1 MVRSARES
9 KKEFCDRK
17 VSIRPTIIDIETKNT
32 FPFFFQS
39 LPYIQYSERNTN
51 AMLRRNNISSTMA
64 ILAVASTMCDVG
76 QCLVVGRTPFIPG
89 STRDRQFSNR
99 RRRSRGPSSSSSSSS
114 SSSMTMHVDEF
125 NPLTSIDLSSLSAAA
140 PAALSMTSNLL
151 TASSK
156 LISSDPRLE
165 VELLNDVSHVAL
177 DVTTFLSPRTAWL
190 RLCNVIGR
198 VLILSSDYIQDD
210 TNAIGLDEWAF
221 QASML
226 AMSIY
231 LFARSAAPLMLAVLS
246 ITALSVRDRRAYAI
260 LFQDVGLSVLQFK
273 SLLVS
278 TTLDWIDLAPRDST
292 DLDGEYMYFLYSGE
306 AMMSTSSSS
315 GALRTTKDD
324 VNVGACDDPS
334 EVTERLDV
342 GSRII
347 GDVQFAT
354 RLEASVY
361 KTSSTNSKSDKK
373 SKMGKSANTA
383 AAFPSP
389 PVGRF
394 VVGPN
399 GAAVLRISTSKLLK
413 LMRNDSELSASI
425 QRLVLMS
432 MQEKLSRTLLQDG
445 GLVIQSGG
453 SSTTSIPNATNVTPA
468 SI

>member
-1 MVRSARES
+1 M
-9 KKEFCDRK
+9 
-17 VSIRPTIIDIETKNT
+17 
-32 FPFFFQS
+32 
-39 LPYIQYSERNTN
+39 
-51 AMLRRNNISSTMA
+51 
-64 ILAVASTMCDVG
+64 
-76 QCLVVGRTPFIPG
+76 
-89 STRDRQFSNR
+89 
-99 RRRSRGPSSSSSSSS
+99 
-114 SSSMTMHVDEF
+114 SMYVDEF
-125 NPLTSIDLSSLSAAA
+125 NPLTAIDLSSLSAAA

-177 DVTTFLSPRTAWL
+177 DVMTFLSPRTAWL

-198 VLILSSDYIQDD
+198 VLILSSDYIQVD

-231 LFARSAAPLMLAVLS
+231 LFARSAAPLMNAVLS
-246 ITALSVRDRRAYAI
+246 ITSFSVRDRRAYAI

-278 TTLDWIDLAPRDST
+278 TTLDWIDLKPRDTT

-306 AMMSTSSSS
+306 ATMSTSSS
-315 GALRTTKDD
+315 GASRTTKDD
-324 VNVGACDDPS
+324 DVVIAEGGACEDDSS
-334 EVTERLDV
+334 EVSERLDV
-342 GSRII
+342 RSRII
-347 GDVQFAT
+347 GDLQFAT

-373 SKMGKSANTA
+373 SKITSTGA
-383 AAFPSP
+383 APSL
-389 PVGRF
+389 PVSRF

-399 GAAVLRISTSKLLK
+399 GATVLRISTHKLLK
-413 LMRNDSELSASI
+413 LMKNDSELSASI
-425 QRLVLMS
+425 QRLVLIA
-432 MQEKLSRTLLQDG
+432 MQEKLSRMLLQDG
-445 GLVIQSGG
+445 GFVIQSGG
-453 SSTTSIPNATNVTPA
+453 SSSTGTPNATDVIPA

>member
-1 MVRSARES
+1 
-9 KKEFCDRK
+9 
-17 VSIRPTIIDIETKNT
+17 
-32 FPFFFQS
+32 
-39 LPYIQYSERNTN
+39 
-51 AMLRRNNISSTMA
+51 MA
-64 ILAVASTMCDVG
+64 ILAVASTICDVG
-76 QCLVVGRTPFIPG
+76 QGLVVGRIPFISG
-89 STRDRQFSNR
+89 STRDHQFSNR
-99 RRRSRGPSSSSSSSS
+99 RRRSCGSSVGNRSSSPAS
-114 SSSMTMHVDEF
+114 SSSMSMYVDEF
-125 NPLTSIDLSSLSAAA
+125 NPLTAIDLSSLSAAA

-177 DVTTFLSPRTAWL
+177 DVMTFLSPRTAWL

-198 VLILSSDYIQDD
+198 VLILSSDYIQVD

-231 LFARSAAPLMLAVLS
+231 LFARSAAPLMNAVLS
-246 ITALSVRDRRAYAI
+246 ITSFSVRDRRAYAI

-278 TTLDWIDLAPRDST
+278 TTLDWIDLKPRDTT

-306 AMMSTSSSS
+306 ATMSTSSS
-315 GALRTTKDD
+315 GASRTTKDD
-324 VNVGACDDPS
+324 DVVIAEGGACEDDSS
-334 EVTERLDV
+334 EVSERLDV
-342 GSRII
+342 RSRII
-347 GDVQFAT
+347 GDLQFAT

-373 SKMGKSANTA
+373 SKITSTGA
-383 AAFPSP
+383 APSL
-389 PVGRF
+389 PVSRF

-399 GAAVLRISTSKLLK
+399 GATVLRISTHKLLK
-413 LMRNDSELSASI
+413 LMKNDSELSASI
-425 QRLVLMS
+425 QRLVLIA
-432 MQEKLSRTLLQDG
+432 MQEKLSRMLLQDG

-453 SSTTSIPNATNVTPA
+453 SSSTGTPNATDVIPA

>member
-1 MVRSARES
+1 
-9 KKEFCDRK
+9 
-17 VSIRPTIIDIETKNT
+17 
-32 FPFFFQS
+32 
-39 LPYIQYSERNTN
+39 
-51 AMLRRNNISSTMA
+51 
-64 ILAVASTMCDVG
+64 
-76 QCLVVGRTPFIPG
+76 
-89 STRDRQFSNR
+89 
-99 RRRSRGPSSSSSSSS
+99 
-114 SSSMTMHVDEF
+114 MTMYVDEC

-278 TTLDWIDLAPRDST
+278 TTLDWIDLAPRDVT

-306 AMMSTSSSS
+306 ATMSTSSSS
-315 GALRTTKDD
+315 CASRTTKDD
-324 VNVGACDDPS
+324 VDVGACDDPS
-334 EVTERLDV
+334 GVTERLDV

-354 RLEASVY
+354 KLEASVY
-361 KTSSTNSKSDKK
+361 KTSSTNSKSDKIPK
-373 SKMGKSANTA
+373 TGMSPSTA
-383 AAFPSP
+383 AASPSP
-389 PVGRF
+389 PVSRF

-413 LMRNDSELSASI
+413 LMKNDSELSASI

>member
-1 MVRSARES
+1 MV
-9 KKEFCDRK
+9 
-17 VSIRPTIIDIETKNT
+17 
-32 FPFFFQS
+32 
-39 LPYIQYSERNTN
+39 
-51 AMLRRNNISSTMA
+51 RRNNISSAMA
-64 ILAVASTMCDVG
+64 ILAVASTICDVG
-76 QCLVVGRTPFIPG
+76 QGLVVGRIPFISG
-89 STRDRQFSNR
+89 SMRDHQFSNR
-99 RRRSRGPSSSSSSSS
+99 RRRSRGSSVGNRSSSPAS
-114 SSSMTMHVDEF
+114 SSSMSMYVDEF
-125 NPLTSIDLSSLSAAA
+125 NPLTAIDLPSLSAAA

-151 TASSK
+151 SASSK

-177 DVTTFLSPRTAWL
+177 DVMTFLSPRTAWL

-198 VLILSSDYIQDD
+198 VLILSSDYIQVD

-246 ITALSVRDRRAYAI
+246 ITSFSVRDRRAYAI

-278 TTLDWIDLAPRDST
+278 TTLDWIDLEPRDTT

-306 AMMSTSSSS
+306 ATMSTSSS
-315 GALRTTKDD
+315 GASRTIKDD
-324 VNVGACDDPS
+324 DVVIAEGGACEDDSS

-347 GDVQFAT
+347 GDLQFAT

-373 SKMGKSANTA
+373 SKVTSTA
-383 AAFPSP
+383 APSLP
-389 PVGRF
+389 ASRF

-399 GAAVLRISTSKLLK
+399 GATVLRISTHKLLK
-413 LMRNDSELSASI
+413 LMKNDSELSASI
-425 QRLVLMS
+425 QRLVLIA
-432 MQEKLSRTLLQDG
+432 MQEKLSRMLLQDG

-453 SSTTSIPNATNVTPA
+453 SSSTGTPNATDVIPA